1 MSEPFLG
8 EIRMV
13 GFNFA
18 PRGWLLCQ
26 GQLMSISQNSALFS
40 LLGTTFGG
48 DGVTTFGLPD
58 YRGRGP
64 VGMGNGPGLTPI
76 VQGEISGSENV
87 TILQTQMPPHTHTA
101 QFTGQASPL
110 SGAMSTTVA
119 VDVGT
124 NTTAAMTAPAAGAT
138 TYLGATTAK
147 AGLSAVTFN
156 GLYSNTAPDST
167 KASLGGIHASTSAGS
182 ATVTPAGSV
191 TVGPAG
197 GGQPVAIRNPFLG
210 TNFIIATDGIFPSR
224 P

>member
-18 PRGWLLCQ
+18 PRGWLSCQ
-26 GQLMSISQNSALFS
+26 GQLMSISQNTALFS

-48 DGVTTFGLPD
+48 DGVTTFALPD

-76 VQGEISGSENV
+76 VQGEVSGTENV
-87 TILQTQMPPHTHTA
+87 TILQTQMPMHTHAATVSVA
-101 QFTGQASPL
+101 IPGVVASTNVSATP
-110 SGAMSTTVA
+110 GATSVLGPIAAGGRPGTLYSTDAPDTTLAPFSPPVTVA
-119 VDVGT
+119 
-124 NTTAAMTAPAAGAT
+124 
-138 TYLGATTAK
+138 
-147 AGLSAVTFN
+147 
-156 GLYSNTAPDST
+156 
-167 KASLGGIHASTSAGS
+167 
-182 ATVTPAGSV
+182 PAGRSLP
-191 TVGPAG
+191 VG
-197 GGQPVAIRNPFLG
+197 IRNPFLG